1 MKCLLIVAVG
11 LVGLAVSVSA
21 NFCFVCS
28 TQTDPSCLIPVG
40 AQLMRDCNP
49 IANNNTCYT
58 RIVDRHVVRGCSAA
72 LSREDFANCNSET
85 DCELCHDVANQ
96 GRCNGAVFPE
106 HRLHCHQCSGAVN
119 STCGE
124 EIVTAAQLCRF
135 YDPNDQCYVSVVG
148 DLVERGCLS
157 ESDFCRVGQTC
168 HTCDGHGCNYRHYE
182 ESGAMSVVISLNT
195 LLMALLAAMVYGSFR
210 Q

>member
-1 MKCLLIVAVG
+1 MKCLLLVVG

-28 TQTDPSCLIPVG
+28 TQTDPSCLIPEG
-40 AQLMRDCNP
+40 AQLMRDCNV

-58 RIVDRHVVRGCSAA
+58 RIVARPSASCA
-72 LSREDFANCNSET
+72 A
-85 DCELCHDVANQ
+85 DVANQ

-106 HRLHCHQCSGAVN
+106 HRLHCHQCSGSIN
-119 STCGE
+119 STCGQ

-135 YDPNDQCYVSVVG
+135 YDADDQCFVSVVG

-168 HTCDGHGCNYRHYE
+168 HTCDGPR
-182 ESGAMSVVISLNT
+182 L
-195 LLMALLAAMVYGSFR
+195 
-210 Q
+210 